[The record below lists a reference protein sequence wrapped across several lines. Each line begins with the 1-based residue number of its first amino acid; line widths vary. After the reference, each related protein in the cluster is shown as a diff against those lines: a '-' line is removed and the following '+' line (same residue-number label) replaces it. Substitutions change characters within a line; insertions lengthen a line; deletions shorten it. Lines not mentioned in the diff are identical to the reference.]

1 MKVRIYNMSNYL
13 PNTDAPDA
21 YLLTGATVLDRVKL
35 QLNFKPYYSD
45 EGLSIFIYE
54 NNLDPEETYNKDTD
68 EKNML
73 KVVYEV
79 LDTLA
84 NDISMFRKIE
94 TEFATED
101 QAYKYLQER
110 LKDLKERIDAI
121 PDPVDPEA
129 DNSNITFMFYN

>member
-1 MKVRIYNMSNYL
+1 MSDSNYSVSGV
-13 PNTDAPDA
+13 PDA
-21 YLLTGATVLDRVKL
+21 ELLTGATVLDRVKL

-45 EGLSIFIYE
+45 DGLRIFIYE
-54 NNLDPEETYNKDTD
+54 NKLDPDATYDKDTD

-79 LDTLA
+79 MDTLA

-110 LKDLKERIDAI
+110 LKDLKERIDDI

>member
-1 MKVRIYNMSNYL
+1 MADSNYSVSQ
-13 PNTDAPDA
+13 APDEI
-21 YLLTGATVLDRVKL
+21 LLTGATVLDRVKL

-45 EGLSIFIYE
+45 DGYRIFIYE
-54 NNLDPEETYNKDTD
+54 NNLDPDVTYNKDTD

-79 LDTLA
+79 LETLA

-94 TEFATED
+94 TEFATESE
-101 QAYKYLQER
+101 AYKYLQLR
-110 LKDLKERIDAI
+110 LADLKARIDDI
-121 PDPVDPEA
+121 PDPVDPDA

>member
-1 MKVRIYNMSNYL
+1 MSNYL

-21 YLLTGATVLDRVKL
+21 ELLTGATVLDRVKL

-45 EGLSIFIYE
+45 DGYRIFIYE
-54 NNLDPEETYNKDTD
+54 NSLDPDVIYNKDTD

-79 LDTLA
+79 LETLA

-94 TEFATED
+94 TEFATESE
-101 QAYKYLQER
+101 AYKYLQLR
-110 LKDLKERIDAI
+110 LADLKARIDDI
-121 PDPVDPEA
+121 PDPVDPDA